1 MLIFGKRSLDRPDLV
16 FGGKRVLLRPPQRED
31 FDAWAALRESSRAFL
46 QPWEPL
52 WPEDD
57 LTPLAFRKRVTRYH
71 AEIGKDEAY
80 PFFVFSADG
89 QNLMGGLNLTNVRR
103 GAASMAS
110 LGYWMGQ
117 SHAGQGLMTEAVN
130 LVIPFAASRL
140 RLRRIEAACVPE
152 NRVSI
157 RLLEKTAFVH
167 EGYAHQY
174 LAING
179 AWRDHLLFAR
189 QTAPSEN
196 RVI

>member
-16 FGGKRVLLRPPQRED
+16 IGGKRVLLRPPQRED
-31 FDAWAALRESSRAFL
+31 FKAWAALRTTSRAFL

-57 LTPLAFRKRVTRYH
+57 LTARAFRRRITRYH
-71 AEIGKDEAY
+71 TEIDKDEAY
-80 PFFVFSADG
+80 PFFIFSADG
-89 QNLMGGLNLTNVRR
+89 QDLLGGLNLTNVRR
-103 GAASMAS
+103 GAASMTS

-117 SHAGQGLMTEAVN
+117 SSAGQGLMTEAVN
-130 LVIPFAASRL
+130 LVIPFAATRL

-157 RLLEKTAFVH
+157 RLLEKAAFVQ
-167 EGYAHQY
+167 EGYARQY

-189 QTAPSEN
+189 QTAPFEN
-196 RVI
+196 RSI

>member
-1 MLIFGKRSLDRPDLV
+1 MLIFGKRSLERPDLV
-16 FGGKRVLLRPPQRED
+16 IGGKRVLLRPPQRED
-31 FDAWAALRESSRAFL
+31 FKAWATLRTTSRAFL

-57 LTPLAFRKRVTRYH
+57 LTARAFRRRITRYH

-80 PFFVFSADG
+80 PFFIFSADG
-89 QNLMGGLNLTNVRR
+89 QDLLGGLNLTNVRR

-117 SHAGQGLMTEAVN
+117 SRAGQGLMTEAVN
-130 LVIPFAASRL
+130 LIIPFAATRL

-157 RLLEKTAFVH
+157 RLLEKAAFVQ
-167 EGYAHQY
+167 EGYARQY

-189 QTAPSEN
+189 QTASTEN